1 MKRIF
6 VISTAFGALM
16 VLGWVSSAPFDVA
29 LANDS
34 LKGKL
39 ALTIAPPVLPADE
52 FSHPVIYVQL
62 LTLGG
67 SPVLA
72 TKNTEVSLIS
82 SDARIGKVPQNVEIP
97 TGRSYAM
104 ATISTTATPGTITLT
119 SVSLG

>member
-34 LKGKL
+34 LKGKP

-82 SDARIGKVPQNVEIP
+82 SDARIGKVP
-97 TGRSYAM
+97 
-104 ATISTTATPGTITLT
+104 
-119 SVSLG
+119 